1 MEVVEKKKD
10 INQKVLNEIVKST
23 QQISYGEVVIKIH
36 DSKVVEVE
44 KKEKKR
50 F

>member
-1 MEVVEKKKD
+1 MEEKETVS
-10 INQKVLNEIVKST
+10 QKILDEIAKYIK
-23 QQISYGEVVIKIH
+23 QIKYGEVVIKIH